1 MAQYK
6 RFLTALARVELGIAM
21 ACFAT
26 TVFLNFIE
34 IVQRNLFSDS
44 FPWIQELSLILICWI
59 VYMGAAY
66 IFETQQLI
74 NVDFLY
80 AKSRGKVRLAWD
92 LIIDALMFAVLVI
105 IAIHGWR
112 FFQTQNA
119 SHTFALN
126 APRGLYTLPLVI
138 CSVSMMLSM
147 IGKMVNTLAGFA
159 KEKEG
164 SA

>member
-1 MAQYK
+1 MK
-6 RFLTALARVELGIAM
+6 RFRQVVKLLAKVELVTAM
-21 ACFAT
+21 VCFAVT
-26 TVFLNFIE
+26 IILNFIE

-66 IFETQQLI
+66 VYETQSLI

-80 AKSRGKVRLAWD
+80 TKARGKVKTAWTLVTD
-92 LIIDALMFAVLVI
+92 LLMFAVMVI
-105 IAIHGWR
+105 ITIYGWS
-112 FFQTQNA
+112 FFKTQNA

-138 CSVSMMLSM
+138 SSVSMMLSM
-147 IGKMVNTLAGFA
+147 VGKVYGLFDKSA
-159 KEKEG
+159 KEKE
-164 SA
+164 A